1 MTTGIQLAARQ
12 AIATPLPLSWL
23 GRPDAPTIPND
34 QVGIMVLTATEI
46 SNLEAQI
53 AYDQSVWSYSKI
65 GTGNRLGRYQI
76 RTTTLEKYGLL
87 ATGSNTQFGTN
98 CINYQTCWQEVV
110 QRKNTTSYATYLYN
124 VRNLSEFLASSTVQ
138 EQLVDQII
146 YDLYNNLSANGAI
159 TADDPADIVAGM
171 IYVGWTLGVGSAPTY
186 GSTSGTGAYAWRY
199 YGIDSAGQGVS
210 AFNSGRYAI
219 VVLSQ

>member
-23 GRPDAPTIPND
+23 GRPDAPLLPSD
-34 QVGIMVLTATEI
+34 QSGIMALTAIEI
-46 SNLEAQI
+46 ANLEAQI
-53 AYDQSVWSYSKI
+53 AYDQSIWSYSNI
-65 GTGNRLGRYQI
+65 GINNRLGRYQF

-87 ATGSNTQFGTN
+87 ATGSNAQYGTN
-98 CINYQTCWQEVV
+98 CVNYQTCWQEVV

-124 VRNLSEFLASSTVQ
+124 VRSLSEFLASRTVQ

-146 YDLYNNLSANGAI
+146 HDLYNNLSANGAI

-171 IYVGWTLGVGSAPTY
+171 IYVGWVLGVGSAPTY
-186 GSTSGTGAYAWRY
+186 GATNGTGAYAWRY
-199 YGIDSAGQGVS
+199 NGVDSAGQGVS